1 MRTREV
7 AAICGV
13 TERTVTGNAKKAG
26 VTLENGKIHNWTEDE
41 VKKLQLVLMANTQ
54 NRGNASTLNGVVED
68 TARNA
73 LQGGLTLQELIK
85 SGNVEAM
92 IEFNQ
97 ICLEAVKETARNKQ
111 LEAENKLLIE
121 QKEAAEA
128 ESQRIYMYNKNFHNN
143 LYTASQI
150 AKKLCIS
157 SNKVGRIAN
166 EHNLKQEPIYG
177 KLGKIQLSNGQWVNQ
192 FYYNEDALTVIKALA
207 N

>member
-26 VTLENGKIHNWTEDE
+26 VVLENGKIHDWTEDE
-41 VKKLQLVLMANTQ
+41 VKKLQLVLMENQVNQGTQ
-54 NRGNASTLNGVVED
+54 LD
-68 TARNA
+68 TVKSNLETAF
-73 LQGGLTLQELIK
+73 QGGLTLQELIK

-97 ICLEAVKETARNKQ
+97 MCLEAVKETARNKQ

-128 ESQRIYMYNKNFHNN
+128 ETQRIYLYNKNFHNN

-150 AKKLCIS
+150 AKKLGIT

-177 KLGKIQLSNGQWVNQ
+177 KLGKTQLSNGQWVNQ

-207 N
+207 